1 MPGGREADR
10 KFSLNTFS
18 GCVLLPLKLSLIIL
32 DLDFA
37 RRGCGPSLLGG
48 LEEESGGMARSA
60 WVFPHIYFLE
70 SHLMVLFV
78 QVPGRR
84 GPSEPAELC
93 VDLHVD
99 LPYHRAF
106 N

>member
-1 MPGGREADR
+1 MCLAAIEAFSNNFGIGFCQEGLWALSAGRVGTGEWRDGQVR
-10 KFSLNTFS
+10 LETSW
-18 GCVLLPLKLSLIIL
+18 VL
-32 DLDFA
+32 
-37 RRGCGPSLLGG
+37 
-48 LEEESGGMARSA
+48 
-60 WVFPHIYFLE
+60 PHIYFPE